1 MKTYNKKL
9 KKMRER
15 ERERE
20 RESIFKS
27 KNLEMNGEKVF
38 SEESEK
44 LGGGGGKK
52 HALLGK

>member
-15 ERERE
+15 ERE
-20 RESIFKS
+20 SIFKS
-27 KNLEMNGEKVF
+27 KNVEMNGEKVF
-38 SEESEK
+38 SEASEK
-44 LGGGGGKK
+44 LGGGGKK